1 MEYITTVAEVT
12 FSRITPQD
20 YQQAFTLHCQCQAFP
35 CSEQTFLSC
44 LGNKYFAY
52 QSIINQQI
60 VGFYVGHQVLD
71 ELTLIDIGV
80 SAKMRGKGLG
90 RELMQHFEQQCQQ
103 RGAQQIWL
111 EVRESNT
118 VAINLY
124 QSFDFAEIEHR
135 KNYYPTDKGWE
146 DAIVMSKMFF

>member
-1 MEYITTVAEVT
+1 MAEIV
-12 FSRITPQD
+12 FSRITPQN
-20 YQQAFTLHCQCQAFP
+20 YQPAFQLHCACQAFP
-35 CSEQTFLSC
+35 SSEQTFLSC

-52 QSIINQQI
+52 HAILDDQVI
-60 VGFYVGHQVLD
+60 GFYVGHQVLD

-80 SAKMRGKGLG
+80 SSNMRGKGFG
-90 RELMQHFEQQCQQ
+90 RNLMTHFEQQCQQ

-111 EVRESNT
+111 EVRESNS

-124 QSFDFAEIEHR
+124 QAFDFAEIEHR